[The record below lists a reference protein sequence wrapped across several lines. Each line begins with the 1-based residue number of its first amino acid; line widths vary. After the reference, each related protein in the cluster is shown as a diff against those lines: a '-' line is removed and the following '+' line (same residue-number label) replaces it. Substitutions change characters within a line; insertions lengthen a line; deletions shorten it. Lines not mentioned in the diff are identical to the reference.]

1 MIWAILLAAGESKRM
16 GTPKQLL
23 PYGNKTIIETVIDHM
38 TRSRLDGVIVVLGAH
53 REKIE
58 KVVAELPVK
67 TVYNPRYEQGML
79 SSVQK
84 GFSSLPIDAGAV
96 LVFLGDQPMVPSSVI
111 DQIINTYR
119 STEKGIVLPVFD
131 GARGHPVLIDT
142 KYKREVA
149 AIDPEIGL
157 RELIHK
163 HPEDILEVD
172 VETSTIIE
180 DIDTPEDYK
189 KLKG

>member
-23 PYGNKTIIETVIDHM
+23 PYGNKTIIETVI
-38 TRSRLDGVIVVLGAH
+38 
-53 REKIE
+53 
-58 KVVAELPVK
+58 
-67 TVYNPRYEQGML
+67 L